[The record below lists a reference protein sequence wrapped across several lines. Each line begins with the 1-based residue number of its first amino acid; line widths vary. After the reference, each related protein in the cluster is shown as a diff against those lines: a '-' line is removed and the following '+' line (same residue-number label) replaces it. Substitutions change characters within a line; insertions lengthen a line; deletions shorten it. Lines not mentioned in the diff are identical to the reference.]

1 MRKALN
7 APEALPG
14 RAPTAILMAAL
25 APVLLAGCGSTV
37 LLTPSDHETV
47 LANHTIEAPDPGER
61 GPHEVSFL
69 YYGSGTDRTRAEYRD
84 SVTIVTDT
92 VDASRIINLGG
103 AAEEREKYW
112 GFGPD
117 AFPLNGRVWYPEGD
131 GPFPLVLIVHG
142 NHNPSNPSDPGYEYL
157 GELLASRGMI
167 GVSLDMNFVNSLH
180 PRENDVRGWLFLRHL
195 DAWKGFHEDP
205 DSPFH
210 DKVDWERIALIGH
223 SRGGEAVGHAAAFNR
238 LTHYPDDGS
247 VRFDFDY
254 DIRALVAIA
263 PVDGQYRPMDRFV
276 PVEDVSYLVFHGSH
290 DGDVTAF
297 HGLRQY
303 DRVALSPGSRHIRS
317 AVYVYRANH
326 GQWNE
331 VWGARDR
338 GPRSARI
345 LDLDHLL
352 APEDQRR
359 FAEVYI
365 SAFLEYVLRE
375 DDRYLPFLRDHR
387 TGGDWLPPTMY
398 ITRLRTGDF
407 RPLADFSEDVDLTTG
422 TAPGVRLRADS
433 MATWREGELLL
444 RSRNNIDGSA
454 SQQIQ
459 ALHLGW
465 NNRLSGED
473 TPALGPPARFHL
485 RLPETLAA
493 EWGVSADSRLEITL
507 GGDRTTPGPRTP
519 PEDDEEDEATEPG
532 AAVDPEE
539 GPDEPSGADTAE
551 AEDGSTGDPV
561 GSRDSDGEDEA
572 LDLTIEV
579 EDAAGVV
586 ASVSLS
592 RYGAI
597 RRPLEISI
605 MRRRDLEPE
614 MFANQWEQIL
624 QDYSIPFADFID
636 EAPDLDPTTLREIR
650 LVFDRTEA
658 GSVVVGEIGIDVEG

>member
-1 MRKALN
+1 MRT
-7 APEALPG
+7 APIASEPLST
-14 RAPTAILMAAL
+14 RASLTSVILAL
-25 APVLLAGCGSTV
+25 APVLLAGCGGSV

-69 YYGSGTDRTRAEYRD
+69 FYGSGTDRTRAEYRD

-92 VDASRIINLGG
+92 VDTSRIINLGG

-205 DSPFH
+205 DNPFH

-276 PVEDVSYLVFHGSH
+276 PVEDASYLVFHGSH

-345 LDLDHLL
+345 LDLEHLL
-352 APEDQRR
+352 APEHQRR
-359 FAEVYI
+359 FAEVYV

-398 ITRLRTGDF
+398 ITRLRTGNF

-444 RSRNNIDGSA
+444 RSRDNVNGSG

-465 NNRLSGED
+465 SNRLSGED
-473 TPALGPPARFHL
+473 TPALGPPASFHL

-493 EWGVSADSRLEITL
+493 EWGVRADSRLEITL
-507 GGDRTTPGPRTP
+507 GGDRSTPGPRTP
-519 PEDDEEDEATEPG
+519 PEDDGEDEGMEPR
-532 AAVDPEE
+532 APNND
-539 GPDEPSGADTAE
+539 
-551 AEDGSTGDPV
+551 
-561 GSRDSDGEDEA
+561 DEA

-586 ASVSLS
+586 ASVPLS

-605 MRRRDLEPE
+605 MRRRDLEPG
-614 MFANQWEQIL
+614 MFDNQWEQIL
-624 QDYSIPFADFID
+624 QDYSIPLADFID

-650 LVFDRTEA
+650 LVFDRTAA
-658 GSVVVGEIGIDVEG
+658 GSVVIGEIGIDLGG